1 MKEMKDMIR
10 DFIIDE
16 ILEQPGFEL
25 SYDEPIIENSIIDS
39 TEILKLVLF
48 VEENSDIKVENEDI
62 TLENFGS
69 INQIYDFIEKN
80 KNREI

>member
-1 MKEMKDMIR
+1 MKEMKEMIR

-16 ILEQPGFEL
+16 ILEKPGFEL
-25 SYDEPIIENSIIDS
+25 AYDEPIIENSIVDS

-48 VEENSDIKVENEDI
+48 VEENTDIKVENEDI

-69 INQIYDFIEKN
+69 INRIYDFIEKN
-80 KNREI
+80 KDQ